1 MSNLSFKDLIEIY
14 SHIKFYDHGRRGDLH
29 IASPETR
36 NILEKIFSNADNIG
50 PSGLVYFPDEDED
63 TFHEGETI
71 KLEIGPPRTGLGHLA
86 LDLNSLIQNPNYKI
100 FEPENYYLIEEKFG
114 RAKNSDGIFFT
125 KGIENENINKYR
137 TILSVVEK
145 IKECAT
151 FFDERVSEVIF
162 VNDRRLSIKISYT
175 TEDFKDIKE
184 DELHEFL
191 DVFQESLHKDQKLSI
206 LFSSMVRVALLEN
219 CSNKFVYILKNIK
232 DITEEVK
239 EGYKLFASSF
249 SYEKIKNE
257 IDNTKLEYIEK
268 IQKTITDIQTQLLG
282 IPISTVV
289 VASQF
294 KEVTKC
300 GSDFWTNTAV
310 LMGCWIFVIVLS
322 VTLVNQWISL
332 NELKEEI
339 EIQKKRFDKNYRE
352 IMGDIG
358 KTFTALFCRINKTRL
373 SLIVIFL
380 VTILGAVGATIA
392 YCHITSVH
400 FFKCTVYHVKIE
412 EKKKKEKV
420 SLASQA
426 QYL

>member
-1 MSNLSFKDLIEIY
+1 
-14 SHIKFYDHGRRGDLH
+14 
-29 IASPETR
+29 
-36 NILEKIFSNADNIG
+36 
-50 PSGLVYFPDEDED
+50 
-63 TFHEGETI
+63 
-71 KLEIGPPRTGLGHLA
+71 
-86 LDLNSLIQNPNYKI
+86 
-100 FEPENYYLIEEKFG
+100 
-114 RAKNSDGIFFT
+114 
-125 KGIENENINKYR
+125 
-137 TILSVVEK
+137 
-145 IKECAT
+145 
-151 FFDERVSEVIF
+151 
-162 VNDRRLSIKISYT
+162 IKISYT
-175 TEDFKDIKE
+175 TKDFENIKQ
-184 DELHEFL
+184 DELDEFL
-191 DVFQESLHKDQKLSI
+191 SVFQESLHKDQKISI

-219 CSNKFVYILKNIK
+219 CQNKFIYVLKNIK
-232 DITEEVK
+232 YITEEVR

-322 VTLVNQWISL
+322 VTLANQWISL

-339 EIQKKRFDKNYRE
+339 EIQKDRFDKNYRE

-358 KTFTALFCRINKTRL
+358 KTFTALFCRINKTRV

-380 VTILGAVGATIA
+380 VTILGAFGATIA
-392 YCHITSVH
+392 YYHITSVH
-400 FFKCTVYHVKIE
+400 FFKCTAYHVKIKE
-412 EKKKKEKV
+412 EKKKEKV
-420 SLASQA
+420 SLALQEK
-426 QYL
+426 YL